1 MALACAVIH
10 CMLFWLNIT
19 TVILT
24 YTGVLLMC
32 PQARRK
38 VTESQVWYRGE
49 RPDSRYRSAVF

>member
-38 VTESQVWYRGE
+38 VTESVGSVVQE
-49 RPDSRYRSAVF
+49 REAWTQI